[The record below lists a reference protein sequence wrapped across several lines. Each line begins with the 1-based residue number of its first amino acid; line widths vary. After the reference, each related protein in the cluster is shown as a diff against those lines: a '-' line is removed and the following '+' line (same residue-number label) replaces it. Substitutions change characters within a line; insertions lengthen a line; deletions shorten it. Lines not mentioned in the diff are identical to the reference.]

1 MVEAMAAGDGSMAL
15 ANAPL
20 LTLDSEELA
29 RAYERVSADRQFRS
43 GQRLV
48 ETLAVA
54 AGERVLDVGCGTG
67 LLARHIADRVGPS
80 GYVLGIDPLPLR
92 IQLAQAKARTGLEF
106 RVGNAYAL
114 DFLPDAA
121 FDVACLNAV
130 FHWLPEKAGPLR
142 QLARVLRPGGR
153 IGISTGLK
161 DHRTILHR
169 VAAEVLQSPPFSDHP
184 RAQASVTFRVDP
196 QEMRDLFESTGFAAV
211 KIEVQDSVHLH
222 PTAEAMI
229 RYSEASS
236 FGNFLGHLPDHLRPA
251 AREAILRRL
260 EAVATPEGIRQEG
273 RRIVAI
279 ATRV

>member
-1 MVEAMAAGDGSMAL
+1 MSAGDGSTAV
-15 ANAPL
+15 AHAPL

-48 ETLAVA
+48 EELAISS
-54 AGERVLDVGCGTG
+54 GERVLDVGCGTG
-67 LLARHIADRVGPS
+67 LLARHIADRVGPA

-92 IQLAQAKARTGLEF
+92 IELAQAKARPGLEF

-114 DFLPDAA
+114 DFLPDAG
-121 FDVACLNAV
+121 FDVVCLNAV
-130 FHWLPEKAGPLR
+130 LHWLPEKTGPLR

-153 IGISTGLK
+153 IGIGTGLK
-161 DHRTILHR
+161 DHRT
-169 VAAEVLQSPPFSDHP
+169 VVQKMTAEVLKERPFSDHP

-196 QEMRDLFESTGFAAV
+196 QEMRALFESTGFATV

-222 PTAEAMI
+222 LTAEAMI

-251 AREAILRRL
+251 AREAVRRRL
-260 EAVATPEGIRQEG
+260 EAVATPDGIRQEG